1 MGELQASPTVLHLG
15 LGPPARGR
23 PGAVGADPEKDTKML
38 RGVEDLSYGDRLRQL
53 GVFSLKKRRLEG
65 DLIVAFQSLK
75 RPYKQEGDQY
85 FYIGR

>member
-1 MGELQASPTVLHLG
+1 
-15 LGPPARGR
+15 
-23 PGAVGADPEKDTKML
+23 ML
-38 RGVEDLSYGDRLRQL
+38 RGLEDLSYGDRLRQL